1 MLSGTSQ
8 PHPVM
13 IMKHFDIDRLHEQRS
28 DLEHEAR
35 TGHLAVISD
44 AQGPVCLAVPFDEL
58 LLRLGVNR
66 DLAVKLYD
74 EEVISLGKASQLA
87 RMPLAAFMEHL
98 HAQGIPVARPAPG
111 ELEEELARFG

>member
-1 MLSGTSQ
+1 MVSGTSE
-8 PHPVM
+8 PHSVM

-74 EEVISLGKASQLA
+74 EEVISLGKAAQLA
-87 RMPLAAFMEHL
+87 GMPLAAFMEHL